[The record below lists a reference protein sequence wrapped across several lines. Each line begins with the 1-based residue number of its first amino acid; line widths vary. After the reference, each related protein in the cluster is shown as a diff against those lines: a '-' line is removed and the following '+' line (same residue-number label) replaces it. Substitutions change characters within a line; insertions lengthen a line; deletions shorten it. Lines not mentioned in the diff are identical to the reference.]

1 MFWFQESEFFPK
13 FRINAQIIEK
23 NTHFQM
29 NRKGKVLSNGK
40 KEKYKAYFVN
50 GISIFDNHSE
60 SGR

>member
-1 MFWFQESEFFPK
+1 MPK
-13 FRINAQIIEK
+13 LLEK
-23 NTHFQM
+23 HTHFQM

-60 SGR
+60 SGG